1 VPSSRRDAALGAA
14 NAEQLAAETLGRGT
28 NMLKMHANGRFL
40 ASGDG
45 GPFFYLA
52 DTARA
57 MLQRLDREET
67 NHYLKDRA
75 CAFGRTR
82 R

>member
-1 VPSSRRDAALGAA
+1 
-14 NAEQLAAETLGRGT
+14 
-28 NMLKMHANGRFL
+28 MLKMHANGRFL
-40 ASGDG
+40 AGGDG
-45 GPFFYLA
+45 GPFSYLA

-57 MLQRLDREET
+57 RLQRLDREET
-67 NHYLKDRA
+67 NHYPKDRA